1 MLSLSFLF
9 CEMGIVVLLCIFQ
22 ELRKAVYTEV
32 LCKHQHLVFTQDGAE
47 LVSSRFK
54 GFMKGVRAET

>member
-1 MLSLSFLF
+1 
-9 CEMGIVVLLCIFQ
+9 MGIVVLLCIFQ